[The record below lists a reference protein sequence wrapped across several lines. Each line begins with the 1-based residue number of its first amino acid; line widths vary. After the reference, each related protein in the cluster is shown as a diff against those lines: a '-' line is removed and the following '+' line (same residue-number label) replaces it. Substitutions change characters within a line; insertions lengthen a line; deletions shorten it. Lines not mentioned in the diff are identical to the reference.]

1 MLILA
6 CDRPQQ
12 IRAAFARGIDTEDEQ
27 LVGILRDRLV
37 WVDLPGE
44 VVLPSPE
51 GTKWLLDICRSRDVG
66 LVVVDSAKD
75 AVDGDLSTPSVGAA
89 YARFRQAL
97 IRDGVDV
104 VDLLHP
110 VKAKESLPQLSS
122 IAGAGSLY
130 RGVGSAIFLVP
141 KADRTRVEVHHI
153 KPLKEPVEPFKIVH
167 DFPSGR
173 SANEDAAKARGIFD
187 VVRRAIEEHGGAA
200 APAQLAEALEVKR
213 HSLARA
219 LEPLIDKGL
228 VRVEGSTRDR
238 RYLLGTEGS

>member
-1 MLILA
+1 M
-6 CDRPQQ
+6 
-12 IRAAFARGIDTEDEQ
+12 
-27 LVGILRDRLV
+27 
-37 WVDLPGE
+37 
-44 VVLPSPE
+44 
-51 GTKWLLDICRSRDVG
+51 
-66 LVVVDSAKD
+66 
-75 AVDGDLSTPSVGAA
+75 GAA

-97 IRDGVDV
+97 IRDVTSS
-104 VDLLHP
+104 
-110 VKAKESLPQLSS
+110 ACSTRSRRRSLPQRRHR
-122 IAGAGSLY
+122 GAGSLY